1 MGRFFITTA
10 CLAAAFAVP
19 QAAQAEEAPP
29 LARAPAT
36 TTPPAVTLAVSY
48 ELKFRL
54 PAGTALAELLMQ
66 AGVDADDSTAADRL
80 SAGHDAGG
88 GFVRVSIS
96 KPLGSNDY
104 RLQRLTLMTDSSQ
117 TVMERRDG
125 ALAISSTGSP
135 AKRRNTLV

>member
-1 MGRFFITTA
+1 MICSFINTA

-29 LARAPAT
+29 FVRAPAT

-54 PAGTALAELLMQ
+54 PEGTTLAELLMQ
-66 AGVDADDSTAADRL
+66 AGVDADVSTAAGRL
-80 SAGHDAGG
+80 AAGHDAGG
-88 GFVRVSIS
+88 GFVRVSIT
-96 KPLGSNDY
+96 KPLGSRDY

-125 ALAISSTGSP
+125 ALAISSTGRP
-135 AKRRNTLV
+135 AKRLNTLV